1 MGIEKLASVRY
12 WSEAEG
18 RAAVAAYEAS
28 GLAKEAFE
36 DAHGIKAR
44 RIEYWARRLSGTRK
58 AMGAIA
64 LAPVRVIAS
73 PSRGELAVELRS
85 GRIVRVSGDVDEA
98 QLARVI
104 RVAEGVG
111 C

>member
-1 MGIEKLASVRY
+1 MGIGRLAAARY

-18 RAAVAAYEAS
+18 RAAVAAYEGS
-28 GLAKEAFE
+28 ELTKEAFE

-44 RIEYWARRLSGTRK
+44 RIEYWTRRLLAGRTPRS
-58 AMGAIA
+58 AMT
-64 LAPVRVIAS
+64 LAPVTVIAS
-73 PSRGELAVELRS
+73 PPGSELAVELRS
-85 GRIVRVSGDVDEA
+85 GRVVRVRGEVDEM

-104 RVAEGVG
+104 RAAEREG